1 MPRWYKQL
9 AAWNKKHGEAV
20 QFLMFPCDEFNQE
33 LPSEEIVPFL
43 EGFKLTQGMPLAGG
57 GVQIMAKVAVNG
69 DEEHPV
75 FTLAKESFPGEITW
89 NFNGIFVFDKE
100 GGCVH
105 RFDSKQLKEVDA
117 AITALV

>member
-1 MPRWYKQL
+1 MILTLQVPL
-9 AAWNKKHGEAV
+9 ARTLRLTRTPT
-20 QFLMFPCDEFNQE
+20 QTQTQTQTP
-33 LPSEEIVPFL
+33 PSYQVPFL

-69 DEEHPV
+69 DDEHPV

-100 GGCVH
+100 GSCVH
-105 RFDSKQLKEVDA
+105 RFDSKALKEVDA
-117 AITALV
+117 AITALA